1 MHLQY
6 HENENMLN
14 QHDHLI
20 IQMQL
25 MNKVKLEQAIND
37 FHFVKQENVIQIY
50 HDEKEEVYL
59 DD

>member
-6 HENENMLN
+6 HENENIQN
-14 QHDHLI
+14 QHDQLI

-37 FHFVKQENVIQIY
+37 FHFVKQENVIQGY
-50 HDEKEEVYL
+50 HD
-59 DD
+59 

>member
-6 HENENMLN
+6 HENENSLD

-37 FHFVKQENVIQIY
+37 FHFVKQENANQVY
-50 HDEKEEVYL
+50 HD
-59 DD
+59 